1 MPTGEHDLNNTS
13 LRPSSQMILD
23 CIKLKVTHSPLLS
36 PALTCSFTLS
46 LVILTAPGTSL
57 GCFHW
62 AWYPSYMSEFPSW
75 NRTVFHFIIVLS
87 IQTCFY
93 LLALWLLC
101 LFDTDTHTH
110 TKTEFLWV
118 NFYIKNE
125 CIVYWDSCI
134 TGGWVRWLR
143 SKGCLLPNLK
153 TWAWSTEPT

>member
-1 MPTGEHDLNNTS
+1 MPTGAHDLNNTS
-13 LRPSSQMILD
+13 LRPSSQMIPD
-23 CIKLKVTHSPLLS
+23 CVKLKVTHSPLLS
-36 PALTCSFTLS
+36 PALTRSFTLS

-62 AWYPSYMSEFPSW
+62 AWYPFLYVRVPFLKQNSIPFY
-75 NRTVFHFIIVLS
+75 NCFIHS
-87 IQTCFY
+87 DM
-93 LLALWLLC
+93 LLPFGSVTAVSVW
-101 LFDTDTHTH
+101 HTH
-110 TKTEFLWV
+110 TKKKTEFFWV